1 MDAEGTPLQDD
12 DGAVEGHP
20 VEPVQDDPDTPVDP
34 SPERVVEAPEQQD
47 DSGQPDDASDV
58 QEAAGEL
65 AEGTDAP

>member
-20 VEPVQDDPDTPVDP
+20 VEPVEDDPGTPDDP
-34 SPERVVEAPEQQD
+34 STERVVEAPEPQAD
-47 DSGQPDDASDV
+47 PGQPDDASDV